1 MDMES
6 VTDEKNRPALDE
18 QTFEK
23 LLEAAYVLQE
33 HNRKMREL
41 EQSLEAQSE
50 QLREQERLNQERLQ
64 RTKPEAEERR
74 RANADYTLTL
84 AEIVE
89 AQHQIQ
95 MRHLE
100 LEQAMAVVAERVS
113 RITGGSGA
121 GVGLLEAGV
130 IRYRAG
136 AGESA
141 LPVGTE
147 VPLQKAVCQANVRTG
162 QVIRTPDVNTEFL
175 FDPDPCRARGI
186 LSLLAVPIHYDGN
199 IVGALELYFDRP
211 NGFAEQ
217 DIHTCQLMAGL
228 VTEAI
233 GRDAE
238 LKIKKSMVAER
249 SSMLA
254 AIERLQPNLAALA
267 QDQSAKSGAGAQAG
281 AKTPCWKCGNSLLP
295 EEQFCG
301 KCGAAHASESDTSSL
316 QSKVASAWRQQSAKE
331 IAGRSAEQ
339 FDAGHSSA
347 EDVSAEN
354 VKEGEVEWI
363 AASAG
368 DEGVA
373 EVSTETIKAEV
384 PEVRDT
390 ALAKPQPDGLV
401 WSSAATAR
409 EFLESVAEPS
419 QSSALGRFWRSR
431 RGDFYMVFAIL
442 LVIAVVRWG
451 VWSESSAVASGRA
464 GAATGG
470 SVRSKRIAA
479 DADLSLFDRFLISI
493 GLAEEPEAPEY
504 YNKGNPDTQVWVDL
518 QTALYYCPGADLYG
532 KTPKGKLTS
541 QRLAQMDQ
549 FEPAKLKACD

>member
-6 VTDEKNRPALDE
+6 VTDENNRPALDE

-100 LEQAMAVVAERVS
+100 LEQAMDVVAERVS

-121 GVGLLEAGV
+121 GIGLLEAGV

-228 VTEAI
+228 VTEAV

-267 QDQSAKSGAGAQAG
+267 QDQSAKGGQAAPAA
-281 AKTPCWKCGNSLLP
+281 AKTPCWKCGNNLLP

-301 KCGAAHASESDTSSL
+301 KCGAAHVSESDTSSL

-331 IAGRSAEQ
+331 VATRSAEP
-339 FDAGHSSA
+339 FDPGHAAEKNLSA
-347 EDVSAEN
+347 QNAE
-354 VKEGEVEWI
+354 GAEWI
-363 AASAG
+363 STSAG
-368 DEGVA
+368 EEGA
-373 EVSTETIKAEV
+373 GEAISGETNETADSEG
-384 PEVRDT
+384 RDT
-390 ALAKPQPDGLV
+390 ALVKSRPEELV

-409 EFLESVAEPS
+409 EFLEATTEPPS
-419 QSSALGRFWRSR
+419 SSALARFWRSR

-451 VWSESSAVASGRA
+451 VWSENSAVASGRG
-464 GAATGG
+464 GAMTGG
-470 SVRSKRIAA
+470 AGRSKRVAA
-479 DADLSLFDRFLISI
+479 DADLSLFDKFLISI
-493 GLAEEPEAPEY
+493 GLAEAPEAPEY
-504 YNKGNPDTQVWVDL
+504 KGNPDTQVWVDL

-541 QRLAQMDQ
+541 QRQAQMDQ

>member
-6 VTDEKNRPALDE
+6 VTDEKKTPALDE

-33 HNRKMREL
+33 HSRKMREL

-121 GVGLLEAGV
+121 GIGLLEDGKV
-130 IRYRAG
+130 RYRAG

-147 VPLQKAVCQANVRTG
+147 VQLQKAVCQANVRTG

-175 FDPDPCRARGI
+175 FDPDPCRQRGI

-199 IVGALELYFDRP
+199 IVGALELYFDRL

-238 LKIKKSMVAER
+238 LKIKKTMVAER

-267 QDQSAKSGAGAQAG
+267 DERPAAKGGPAAAETQG
-281 AKTPCWKCGNSLLP
+281 PCWKCGNNLLP
-295 EEQFCG
+295 EELFCG
-301 KCGAAHASESDTSSL
+301 KCGAPHTGDADTSSL
-316 QSKVASAWRQQSAKE
+316 QSKMASALRQRSAKDIAPPSSEQLDPGRSFAENAEEGKVEE
-331 IAGRSAEQ
+331 IAA
-339 FDAGHSSA
+339 SSGEEGIVEA
-347 EDVSAEN
+347 VSAETN
-354 VKEGEVEWI
+354 EG
-363 AASAG
+363 ANS
-368 DEGVA
+368 EGH
-373 EVSTETIKAEV
+373 E
-384 PEVRDT
+384 T
-390 ALAKPQPDGLV
+390 ALVKPQPDDLV

-409 EFLESVAEPS
+409 DFLEATTDPATRG
-419 QSSALGRFWRSR
+419 ALGRFWHSR

-451 VWSESSAVASGRA
+451 VWSENSAVASGRGSTLPG
-464 GAATGG
+464 GA
-470 SVRSKRIAA
+470 SRSKRVAA
-479 DADLSLFDRFLISI
+479 DADLSWFDKFLIGI
-493 GLAEEPEAPEY
+493 GLAEAPEAPEY
-504 YNKGNPDTQVWVDL
+504 FNKGNPDTQVWVDL

-532 KTPKGKLTS
+532 KTPKGKITS
-541 QRLAQMDQ
+541 QKQAQMDQ
-549 FEPAKLKACD
+549 FEPANLKACN